1 MEKITNRSQIVSG
14 MFIHTEQAQLIVC
27 ESDSNHEMI
36 CCNPSIGKCAPLNYF
51 LNEDL
56 SVSKHYQSKLQKI
69 TYRGQ
74 TVYRPTINLTLKQIA
89 DKFGYDVDQICIVDD
104 KS

>member
-1 MEKITNRSQIVSG
+1 MEITSRSQIVSG

-27 ESDSNHEMI
+27 ESDSNHELI

-56 SVSKHYQSKLQKI
+56 SVSNRYNSKLKKI
-69 TYRGQ
+69 TYKGNV
-74 TVYRPTINLTLKQIA
+74 VYKPTIKLTLKQIA
-89 DKFGYDVDQICIVDD
+89 DKFGYDVSEICIVDD

>member
-1 MEKITNRSQIVSG
+1 MEKITSRTQIISG

-36 CCNPSIGKCAPLNYF
+36 CCNPNIGKCAPLNYF

-56 SVSKHYQSKLQKI
+56 SVSKHYHSKLKKI
-69 TYRGQ
+69 
-74 TVYRPTINLTLKQIA
+74 VYKGNVVYKPVIKLTMQQIA
-89 DKFGYDVDQICIVDD
+89 EKFGYDVDEICIIND

>member
-1 MEKITNRSQIVSG
+1 MEKITSRSQIISG

-51 LNEDL
+51 LN
-56 SVSKHYQSKLQKI
+56 
-69 TYRGQ
+69 
-74 TVYRPTINLTLKQIA
+74 
-89 DKFGYDVDQICIVDD
+89 
-104 KS
+104 

>member
-14 MFIHTEQAQLIVC
+14 MVIHTEQAQLIVC

-56 SVSKHYQSKLQKI
+56 SVSKYYQSKIKKI
-69 TYRGQ
+69 THRGQ
-74 TVYRPTINLTLKQIA
+74 VVYKPTIKLTLKQIA
-89 DKFGYDVDQICIVDD
+89 DKFGCDVDEICIVDE
-104 KS
+104 S

>member
-1 MEKITNRSQIVSG
+1 MEKITSRSQIVSS
-14 MFIHTEQAQLIVC
+14 MIIHTEQAQLIVC

-56 SVSKHYQSKLQKI
+56 SVSNHYQSKLQKI

-74 TVYRPTINLTLKQIA
+74 TVYKPMVKLTLQQIA
-89 DKFGYDVDQICIVDD
+89 DKFGCDVSEICIVDD